1 MREITISLEEYKDLL
16 YKSAVMDIFKQYVQ
30 HEHYS
35 IPREDCARFL
45 GFELPEEK
53 DGN

>member
-1 MREITISLEEYKDLL
+1 MREITISLDEYKDLL
-16 YKSAVMDIFKQYVQ
+16 YKSVSLDIFKQHVQ

-53 DGN
+53 NGD